1 VVIFVLNRLISDSS
15 VFKADYISS
24 FRFSDIVVAVQ
35 HVVNAEFKGYS
46 KIYDCFCV
54 SLLMLQK

>member
-46 KIYDCFCV
+46 KNYDCFFV
-54 SLLMLQK
+54 S